1 MTHADRQVVAGVD
14 THKDFHV
21 AAVLDTAG
29 RLLGVATFPA
39 NDAGYEALHCW
50 VEEHGELFGVGV
62 EGCGS
67 YGAGL
72 ARDLR
77 GRGVKV
83 VEVCRPNRQLRRRRG
98 KSDAVDAEAAARAVL
113 GGVDLVTPKTADGPV
128 EVLRALRLARRSAIK
143 ARDQAANQLHLWSQR
158 RSTSG
163 SASLV
168 RRSPN
173 SSRLCAPRP
182 CPHRRHR
189 RATARPW

>member
-39 NDAGYEALHCW
+39 NDAGYEALHGW

-98 KSDAVDAEAAARAVL
+98 KSDEVDAEAAARAVL

-143 ARDQAANQLHLWSQR
+143 ARDQAANQLHALVVTAPVDLR
-158 RSTSG
+158 ERLAG
-163 SASLV
+163 SPIAKLV
-168 RRSPN
+168 KT
-173 SSRLCAPRP
+173 LCAEALP
-182 CPHRRHR
+182 
-189 RATARPW
+189 ASQAQAG